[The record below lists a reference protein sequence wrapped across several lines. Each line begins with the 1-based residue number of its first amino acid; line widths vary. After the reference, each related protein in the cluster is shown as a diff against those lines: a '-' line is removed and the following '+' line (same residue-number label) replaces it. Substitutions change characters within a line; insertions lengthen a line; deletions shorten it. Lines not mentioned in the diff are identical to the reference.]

1 MPIIDTFF
9 CYRYNPI
16 RKRSEM
22 ARFDFS
28 SCSKS
33 GITYSGSERKCG
45 IVFCNANWMIKYRKK
60 NYNGELTNDISEYL
74 GSKIFSLLGF
84 EAQQVLLGT
93 YENEFVVACKDF
105 MSGIN
110 FTPFDD
116 VGESSLEIDKSDSSY
131 TYDNIQSLILQNN
144 KIVDKKE
151 AIELFWNV
159 YIVDCLIA
167 NDDRHGKNWGYLKKN
182 NQYFPAPIFDN
193 GNSLFSNFNDENE
206 LSYAIS
212 NDDELKDRVYRR
224 PRSVVKNTRGS
235 NDYYSVISSKE
246 YEECNAALIR
256 MTPTIEQNMQ
266 KIMDL
271 IDSVDLSKNKKE
283 FLKKIIKLRF
293 ELIISKTYDEV
304 LQNEKKK

>member
-1 MPIIDTFF
+1 M
-9 CYRYNPI
+9 
-16 RKRSEM
+16 
-22 ARFDFS
+22 
-28 SCSKS
+28 
-33 GITYSGSERKCG
+33 
-45 IVFCNANWMIKYRKK
+45 
-60 NYNGELTNDISEYL
+60 
-74 GSKIFSLLGF
+74 
-84 EAQQVLLGT
+84 
-93 YENEFVVACKDF
+93 
-105 MSGIN
+105 
-110 FTPFDD
+110 
-116 VGESSLEIDKSDSSY
+116 
-131 TYDNIQSLILQNN
+131 
-144 KIVDKKE
+144 
-151 AIELFWNV
+151 
-159 YIVDCLIA
+159 
-167 NDDRHGKNWGYLKKN
+167 
-182 NQYFPAPIFDN
+182 
-193 GNSLFSNFNDENE
+193 FSNFNDEDE

-293 ELIISKTYDEV
+293 ELIISKTYEEV